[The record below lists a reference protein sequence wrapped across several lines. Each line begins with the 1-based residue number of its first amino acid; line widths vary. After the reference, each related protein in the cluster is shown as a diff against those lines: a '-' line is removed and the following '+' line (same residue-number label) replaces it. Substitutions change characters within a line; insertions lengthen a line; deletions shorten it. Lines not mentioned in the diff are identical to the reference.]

1 MSKYISFILGLG
13 VLFFAFTE
21 KVFAVCPLCT
31 IAVGAGVGFSQWLGI
46 DDAIA
51 GLWIGGLIVSMII
64 WTENWLE
71 RRNIRFKGRIVV
83 NTIAY
88 YALIVIPLFFTG
100 LIGNPANVVGLGLD
114 KLLLGIITGSISF
127 WFGASWYY
135 YIKEKNNGRAYFPFQ
150 KVVMPIAPLAVLS
163 ILFYFLTL

>member
-1 MSKYISFILGLG
+1 MSKYIFLLFGMG
-13 VLFFAFTE
+13 AFFFAFVE
-21 KVFAVCPLCT
+21 KTFAVCPLCT

-46 DDAIA
+46 DDVIA
-51 GLWIGGLIVSMII
+51 GLWIGGLTVSMII

-71 RRNIRFKGRIVV
+71 RRNVRFKGRMIVNAV
-83 NTIAY
+83 AY
-88 YALIVIPLFFTG
+88 YALIVVPLFFTG

-114 KLLLGIITGSISF
+114 KLLLGIITGSIAF

-135 YIKEKNNGRAYFPFQ
+135 YIKEKNNGHAYFPFQ